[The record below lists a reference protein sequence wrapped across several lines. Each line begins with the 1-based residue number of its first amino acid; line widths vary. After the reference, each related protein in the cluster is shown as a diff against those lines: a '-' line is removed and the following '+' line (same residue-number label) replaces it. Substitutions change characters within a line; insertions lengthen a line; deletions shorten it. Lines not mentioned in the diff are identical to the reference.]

1 MLVNFMSIWSILQP
15 FRIFYGHLVYF
26 VVILVYFS
34 RFGMLKED
42 KSGNR
47 GKSLVYNTKMILVVR
62 QAAGL
67 TQLIPHEI
75 GHLT

>member
-1 MLVNFMSIWSILQP
+1 
-15 FRIFYGHLVYF
+15 
-26 VVILVYFS
+26 
-34 RFGMLKED
+34 MLKED